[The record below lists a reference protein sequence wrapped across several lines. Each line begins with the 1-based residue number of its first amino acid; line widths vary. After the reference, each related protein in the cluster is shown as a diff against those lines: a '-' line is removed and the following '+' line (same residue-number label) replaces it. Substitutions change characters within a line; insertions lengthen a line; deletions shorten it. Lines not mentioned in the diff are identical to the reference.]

1 MDETYEVGEV
11 ICLRCLHRWID
22 VHPTSVPLKDLECKC
37 GAVGYIIKTGQTVED
52 EEANYEES

>member
-22 VHPTSVPLKDLECKC
+22 VHPVSVPLKDLECKC

-52 EEANYEES
+52 EVDIE